1 MPAGPHSARRDS
13 DWEGVRLHVVTGK
26 GGTGKTT
33 VAAAI
38 ALALA
43 SDGRRALL
51 VEVESRQGIA
61 PLFDVPP
68 LPYAERVVAK
78 TPGGGEVR
86 ALAVD
91 PKPALMEYLD
101 LFYHLGRAGRV
112 LEKMGAVDFATT
124 VAPGMRDVLMTGKI
138 YEAVRRRNDGPVY
151 DAVVLDAPPTG
162 RITRFLNVNE
172 EVVGLAKV
180 GRVRNQAGQIM
191 TLLRSPQTAVHV
203 VTLLEEMPVQETC
216 DGVSELRAA
225 ELPVGGVVV
234 NLVRDPILA
243 RADLTAAAKGRLD
256 RQAVIDGLASARL
269 GGHGNP
275 DRLKSLADGL
285 LLEAGEHAQRVA
297 LERRERR
304 ALAALK
310 RPVYELPAIP
320 GGIELGALYQL
331 AERLR
336 EQRFA

>member
-1 MPAGPHSARRDS
+1 MPPAPETTRRDS

-43 SDGRRALL
+43 YDGRRTLV
-51 VEVESRQGIA
+51 VEVEGRQGIA
-61 PLFDVPP
+61 PLFDAAP
-68 LPYAERVVAK
+68 LPYGERTLA
-78 TPGGGEVR
+78 TPPGGGEVR
-86 ALAVD
+86 ALAVE
-91 PKPALMEYLD
+91 PKSALMEYLD

-124 VAPGMRDVLMTGKI
+124 VAPGMRDVLMTGKL
-138 YEAVRRRNDGPVY
+138 YEAVRRRDDGPVY

-172 EVVGLAKV
+172 EVVGLAKM
-180 GRVRNQAGQIM
+180 GPIRNQAGSIM

-216 DGVSELRAA
+216 DGVHELREA

-234 NLVRDPILA
+234 NMVREPILA
-243 RADLTAAAKGRLD
+243 RTDLTAAAKGRLD
-256 RQAVIDGLASARL
+256 RQAVLDGLASARF
-269 GGHGNP
+269 GGHGNGK
-275 DRLKSLADGL
+275 RLESLADGL
-285 LLEAGEHAQRVA
+285 LLEAREHAQRVR

-304 ALAALK
+304 ALAELK
-310 RPVYELPAIP
+310 RPLYELPVIS

-331 AERLR
+331 ADRLR
-336 EQRFA
+336 EQGFA